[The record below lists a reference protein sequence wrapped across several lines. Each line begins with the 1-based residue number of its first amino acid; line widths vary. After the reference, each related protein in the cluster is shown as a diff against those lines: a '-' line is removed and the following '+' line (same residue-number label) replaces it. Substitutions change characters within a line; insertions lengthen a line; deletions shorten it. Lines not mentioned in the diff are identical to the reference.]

1 MKEFL
6 AKYKIEIGVL
16 IAIFIV
22 VSLPYFIINSGII
35 KSEENLQSLD
45 SLVKNLT
52 PNIISILV
60 GVIVYRAIK
69 RNREDS

>member
-22 VSLPYFIINSGII
+22 VRLPYFIINSGII

-52 PNIISILV
+52 PIIISILV

>member
-52 PNIISILV
+52 PIIISILV
-60 GVIVYRAIK
+60 GVIVYRANK